1 MNMNKKHI
9 RYNASIPGA
18 ADPTILIGSTDPRLV
33 DSLVN
38 HSRIGNERSGL
49 GWVNSVLILVC
60 GIILRLIVCVSAGWV
75 NGSSVLVV
83 VGVVV
88 VEEAVVQLRLIMEGV
103 NNRSPWYSVPLIQ
116 VITILLS
123 RLRQYLFGLY

>member
-38 HSRIGNERSGL
+38 HSRIGDERSGL
-49 GWVNSVLILVC
+49 G
-60 GIILRLIVCVSAGWV
+60 
-75 NGSSVLVV
+75 
-83 VGVVV
+83 
-88 VEEAVVQLRLIMEGV
+88 
-103 NNRSPWYSVPLIQ
+103 
-116 VITILLS
+116 
-123 RLRQYLFGLY
+123 